1 MAFRNK
7 KRQTIQDSLE
17 ILNQYPPR
25 DPSMADARKSKFLAQ
40 AKMIKKSSVTNAPE
54 KRHSKWNSLFTKERK
69 MGTLLTILITLGLV
83 FGGSTATVYAS
94 QSAVPEEF
102 FYPVKTLTED
112 IQLDLSSDPE
122 TTMEL
127 ALEFALR
134 RVDEISELKEAG
146 LLPPD
151 AVYARLENQLN
162 LAIGQAVSL
171 GNGEAEKALL
181 KIEEMLRTR
190 EQLMEQ
196 DADDPILLRT
206 RTLLQDRIQLIQS
219 GMANPSGNYNE
230 YQSGWENTPGPSENT
245 GGAGNGQNG
254 PEVTPGSDNSNPDLN
269 STPTNGT
276 EDAGGQIGNPTQDV
290 TPGSSTG
297 QGTGG
302 SGKGK

>member
-25 DPSMADARKSKFLAQ
+25 DPMMADARKSKFLAQ

-102 FYPVKTLTED
+102 LYPVKTLTED
-112 IQLDLSSDPE
+112 IRLDLSSDPD

-134 RVDEISELKEAG
+134 RVDEINEMKEAG

-162 LAIGQAVSL
+162 LAIGQALSL
-171 GNGEAEKALL
+171 GNGEAENRTGTARKYIRCYRQARLQ
-181 KIEEMLRTR
+181 KGIE
-190 EQLMEQ
+190 
-196 DADDPILLRT
+196 
-206 RTLLQDRIQLIQS
+206 
-219 GMANPSGNYNE
+219 
-230 YQSGWENTPGPSENT
+230 
-245 GGAGNGQNG
+245 
-254 PEVTPGSDNSNPDLN
+254 
-269 STPTNGT
+269 
-276 EDAGGQIGNPTQDV
+276 
-290 TPGSSTG
+290 
-297 QGTGG
+297 
-302 SGKGK
+302 